1 MNTNTITPEQFMAE
15 TRIKGAVHTRNGPRL
30 YIDSVPH
37 REFNRNRGAIQ
48 QVAFIDLVSYT
59 AHCTT
64 QSPTLSPI
72 QCRDKSRELE
82 QRLAPVARLARIKKV
97 VVPPDQLPCRST
109 FEFTHKRVL
118 YTLLREAGVMCAMD
132 DRAVVIDMEHLV
144 RRTAGPWN
152 TMRRDYLVRLVNDPA
167 HTQWTLPL
175 ASREMVLA
183 ALSGNV
189 MLGVRVRVSAMTA
202 EPDDD
207 IIAALHLATNELL
220 AETL

>member
-1 MNTNTITPEQFMAE
+1 MNTNTITPEQFMQE

-72 QCRDKSRELE
+72 QCRDKSRDLE
-82 QRLAPVARLARIKKV
+82 RLLAPVARLARIKRV
-97 VVPPDQLPCRST
+97 TVPGVKT
-109 FEFTHKRVL
+109 TWTHKRVL
-118 YTLLREAGVMCAMD
+118 YTALKEAGVLCAMD

-144 RRTAGPWN
+144 RRTKGPWN
-152 TMRRDYLVRLVNDPA
+152 AMRRDYLVRLMPDVA

-175 ASREMVLA
+175 ATRELVLA
-183 ALSGNV
+183 ALSGNLL
-189 MLGVRVRVSAMTA
+189 LGVRVRVSAITA
-202 EPDDD
+202 DPDDD
-207 IIAALHLATNELL
+207 IIAALHVATNELL